1 MYYKIFIDTN
11 IYDGANYSFQNAAFS
26 AIRSRERTKN
36 WNFISILWLN
46 GEVKKHIVRDV
57 KKASKE
63 LLGAVKNPKLAGFKN
78 ISGFKELLQV
88 PDPGEWAEKT
98 RKKFEKLLLECQ
110 CRRISVNGIM

>member
-1 MYYKIFIDTN
+1 MHYKVFIDTN

-26 AIRSRERTKN
+26 AIRSRVKN
-36 WNFISILWLN
+36 KELELHINSVVE

-63 LLGAVKNPKLAGFKN
+63 LLGAVKKPKLAGFKN

-98 RKKFEKLLLECQ
+98 KEEFEKLLLECQ
-110 CRRISVNGIM
+110 CRRILYITAK

>member
-1 MYYKIFIDTN
+1 MHYKVFIDTN

-26 AIRSRERTKN
+26 AIRSRGKN
-36 WNFISILWLN
+36 KELELHINSVVE

-98 RKKFEKLLLECQ
+98 KEEFEKCFWNV
-110 CRRISVNGIM
+110 SVGEYRSME